1 MEALQNAGS
10 AIQMRWCRFYFNGKQ
25 TQWDFLLTI
34 KKEKKEKRKILIKL
48 LQMHNSEP
56 LHILLSSCP
65 LQLQWLSCTWRKQL
79 QWLLPQVLNHFHLP
93 SCSVLSLL
101 IDFIDWII
109 STITL
114 SGCISIILYSR
125 AVLRSSVF
133 AEANFPTN
141 SNCSSNAHISASGF
155 SMTTISRRESIYALL
170 VFCCYFCIFFF
181 LI

>member
-10 AIQMRWCRFYFNGKQ
+10 AIQMRCCRFYFNGKQ

-34 KKEKKEKRKILIKL
+34 KKKRKKILIKL

-93 SCSVLSLL
+93 SCSVLSLF

-114 SGCISIILYSR
+114 SGCISIILYSG
-125 AVLRSSVF
+125 AGLRSSVF

-141 SNCSSNAHISASGF
+141 SNCSSNSRVSASGF
-155 SMTTISRRESIYALL
+155 SMATISKTWINLCFACLL
-170 VFCCYFCIFFF
+170 LLFLYFFI
-181 LI
+181 